1 MVWIERMRRPFAAWP
16 TGRAPAPPQSLG
28 EPRDDLEA
36 PPEALALPLVEA
48 VDCAPCPGCRPFDV
62 ATPGRPALPLALA
75 TEGARFRIDRFLG
88 GCAMTQRLTDMG
100 LYVGSEVRIAQRHGG
115 QLVVVRGETRLA
127 LGAGI
132 AHKVMVSPI
141 DDAEEGR

>member
-16 TGRAPAPPQSLG
+16 SGRATAPRPSLDG
-28 EPRDDLEA
+28 PPDDHEA
-36 PPEALALPLVEA
+36 PPAAIALPLAVA
-48 VDCAPCPGCRPFDV
+48 VDCAPCPGCRPFDD
-62 ATPGRPALPLALA
+62 AAAGRPALPLALA
-75 TEGARFRIDRFLG
+75 TEGARLRIDRFLG

-127 LGAGI
+127 LGAGL
-132 AHKVMVSPI
+132 AHKILVAPI
-141 DDAEEGR
+141 AEAACAP